1 MNAIYALVLRSHG
14 NESHRN
20 CRDNKK
26 TINCVLISQSKDQFK
41 CVSVRGCGWECWV
54 HRLQCIPGA
63 SLSWNLFFP
72 VETWMWSGQ
81 LSWKESFSSNLQ
93 SKDGKRQSRH
103 AFAFALHLV
112 QYSPHRSKNN
122 LIVWKTL
129 RMEHSTIYT
138 MDVGRYPSI
147 PMHYAKYHIR
157 VKYCTC
163 EWKKNNIFPLSRPT
177 ISLQLLF
184 GAYFANYFVQLKGT
198 DFGTCSMHVSSQEFI
213 CMEAAT
219 GSQVRINN
227 WIPWKMK

>member
-163 EWKKNNIFPLSRPT
+163 EWKKKILFRYLGRQFHYNFSSVLILQIISFSWKAQTSAHAACTFRRRNLS
-177 ISLQLLF
+177 
-184 GAYFANYFVQLKGT
+184 A
-198 DFGTCSMHVSSQEFI
+198 
-213 CMEAAT
+213 
-219 GSQVRINN
+219 
-227 WIPWKMK
+227 WKQRREVKYG